1 MNKKIHWKKISSE
14 TQSVWA
20 GETESFPHGATQ
32 TPTVNS
38 VAYAYNDLDEWV
50 NVSKGKKDGH
60 IYGRNSNPTL
70 DVLEDKI
77 RILEGAEAA
86 TSFASGMAAISN
98 TLFANLKPGDTVVP
112 GKDTYG
118 GTSKIFLEFLPQFDV
133 QVKLCDT
140 TDHELIE
147 KEVLNEC

>member
-38 VAYAYNDLDEWV
+38 VAYAHNDLDEWV
-50 NVSKGKKDGH
+50 KVSKGKKDGH

-70 DVLEDKI
+70 DVLENKI
-77 RILEGAEAA
+77 RIL
-86 TSFASGMAAISN
+86 
-98 TLFANLKPGDTVVP
+98 
-112 GKDTYG
+112 
-118 GTSKIFLEFLPQFDV
+118 
-133 QVKLCDT
+133 
-140 TDHELIE
+140 
-147 KEVLNEC
+147 

>member
-1 MNKKIHWKKISSE
+1 MKKKISWNKIKTD

-32 TPTVNS
+32 SPTVNS
-38 VAYAYNDLDEWV
+38 VAYAYNDLDEWI

-70 DVLEDKI
+70 GVLEDKI

-98 TLFANLKPGDTVVP
+98 TLFANLKPGDKVVT
-112 GKDTYG
+112 GKDTMEALAR
-118 GTSKIFLEFLPQFDV
+118 FF
-133 QVKLCDT
+133 
-140 TDHELIE
+140 
-147 KEVLNEC
+147 